1 MARIGRRTFLKL
13 TGTSAIATRMGG
25 MAAILASQASAGLRP
40 SRLGSL
46 APLERFRA
54 RIG

>member
-25 MAAILASQASAGLRP
+25 MAAILASRQAPAYAQISSVHWLRWNDFVP
-40 SRLGSL
+40 
-46 APLERFRA
+46 A
-54 RIG
+54 